1 MIIHNNVESGSLP
14 ETVRILADKV
24 LITSSVRQEQRA
36 GIERENIPVY
46 VYDITEYTKD
56 EYIDI
61 IRKKN
66 EELETELLDTQSA
79 LCDVYEMIGG

>member
-24 LITSSVRQEQRA
+24 LITSNVRQEQRG
-36 GIERENIPVY
+36 GIDRENIPVY
-46 VYDITEYTKD
+46 VYDITEYSKD

>member
-24 LITSSVRQEQRA
+24 LIASNVRQEQRA

>member
-1 MIIHNNVESGSLP
+1 MIIHKNVESGSYP
-14 ETVRILADKV
+14 EAVKILADKV
-24 LITSSVRQEQRA
+24 LVADTVRQEQRA

-66 EELETELLDTQSA
+66 DELETELLDTQSA
-79 LCDVYEMIGG
+79 LCDVYEMIEG

>member
-1 MIIHNNVESGSLP
+1 MIIHKNVESGSLP

-24 LITSSVRQEQRA
+24 LIASNVRQEQRA

-56 EYIDI
+56 EYINAL
-61 IRKKN
+61 RVKN